1 MNPNL
6 EIQDIPISGHAQH
19 IMLRCYRPTFEKRVL
34 PIVLYCHGGG
44 FVAGGLDEADHQARV
59 LAAQVGAWVVSVGYS
74 LAPRHPFP
82 AAPEDAYLA
91 LQWAVGHARQYK
103 ADGRRVAVAGHEAG
117 GNIAA
122 GVAAMARDRGKIR
135 LAAQVLVAPLLDPSM
150 TRLLPAAAQAAG
162 GIDTFARAQ
171 CYRAYLPGAAHS
183 VHPYVAPLESR
194 RLAGLPPTLVV
205 SAERD
210 VARGE
215 GEQYAGRLIAAG
227 VPTEARRH
235 AGACHVDLPSST
247 AALEDVAAFL
257 CRHLAA

>member
-1 MNPNL
+1 MHPKL

-44 FVAGGLDEADHQARV
+44 FVAGGLDEADHQASV
-59 LAAQVGAWVVSVGYS
+59 LAAQVGAWVVSVAYS

-91 LQWAVGHARQYK
+91 LQWAVGHARQYR

-122 GVAAMARDRGKIR
+122 GMAAMARDRGQIR
-135 LAAQVLVAPLLDPSM
+135 LAAQALVAPLLDPSL
-150 TRLLPAAAQAAG
+150 TRLLPAAAPGGQADAL
-162 GIDTFARAQ
+162 ARAQ
-171 CYRAYLPGAAHS
+171 CYRAYLPRAAQS

-194 RLAGLPPTLVV
+194 RLAGLPPTLVI

-210 VARGE
+210 VARCE

-235 AGACHVDLPSST
+235 AGACHVDLPSSA